1 MSTSESPNFTKP
13 SSCSDFGFHQPS
25 EPTDAPAP
33 VSSDE
38 LNPWDEVRW
47 IASPFSDISDISVF
61 RKSVWLAVERLYLA
75 SKLAADCD
83 CERKEFSVK
92 RDELSQMDLRREE
105 LKWLLLKNVIKE
117 IECVVDPQESD
128 SYPANASRFS
138 ADAMFI
144 ITDLGIELVEQCLS
158 AAKVRRTEGH
168 FENRQAAP
176 DQRELQPSWD
186 GERHELRCGGQVV
199 KKFKWR
205 ASNQETI
212 LSAFEEEGWPA
223 HIDDPLP
230 QAPGIDPRRRLADAI
245 KSLNRHQK
253 VSLVRFCG
261 DGTGQGVLW
270 ELK

>member
-1 MSTSESPNFTKP
+1 L
-13 SSCSDFGFHQPS
+13 DFNFHQPF
-25 EPTDAPAP
+25 EPTGTLDSQDPR
-33 VSSDE
+33 S
-38 LNPWDEVRW
+38 WTEVDW
-47 IASPFSDISDISVF
+47 IASPFTDISDVSAF
-61 RKSVWLAVERLYLA
+61 RKPVWLVVERLYLGA
-75 SKLAADCD
+75 KLAADCG
-83 CERKEFSVK
+83 CERKEFSIFW
-92 RDELSQMDLRREE
+92 DELSQMDLRREE
-105 LKWLLLKNVIKE
+105 LKWLLLKNVLEE
-117 IECVVDPQESD
+117 IECVFDPQESD
-128 SYPANASRFS
+128 SFRANSSRLTLGT
-138 ADAMFI
+138 MYM

-158 AAKVRRTEGH
+158 AEKVRRAEFDFAH
-168 FENRQAAP
+168 RQTAP
-176 DQRELQPSWD
+176 DQSDQQPSWD
-186 GERHELRCGGQVV
+186 IERHELRCGGKVV